1 MNLAILLPT
10 GAGGTPAV
18 PGASP
23 FSTCNGPR
31 IASQLT
37 IIESIRRVFGRG
49 PLDWT
54 RGVGRPRAAPPE
66 TVDVIVPIYGAAE
79 ELRACL
85 ASIERE
91 TDLTRHRLILV
102 VDGPQDAEVE
112 AIVANSPHRVL
123 RNEQRG
129 GFVAAVNRGMR
140 ESTCDVVLL
149 NSDTIVTPR
158 WLEKLIDA
166 AYSSGDIGTVTP
178 LSNHATLC
186 SVPRGFEE
194 NLLPAG
200 FDAASFAALVER
212 VSNRRYPR
220 IPTGVGVCLYIR
232 RVVLD
237 EVGLFDAAQFGL
249 GYGEENDFCLRALA
263 RGWLHVADDATFI
276 SHAGHRS
283 FRSSR
288 LRLERQAQATLRR
301 LHPRYMATIA
311 AFMHDDPI
319 EPVRARIL
327 SALGEKDTPGRR
339 VVHLVHGW
347 PPFQHAGTELYAYW
361 LVHQQKA
368 AHHAAVY
375 VRGADP
381 ARLHG
386 EAAELIDDG
395 VRVRIVTNN
404 FTARN
409 PFRRNVIRD
418 RLLERDFARFLK
430 AERPDL
436 LHIHHLAGHAFS
448 LAGVAKRL
456 GIPIVLQIQ
465 DWWFLCA
472 RVNLYDRDGNRC
484 TGPAVAKC
492 ARCATLTN
500 VAPAPITNRILHA
513 VRRSAARSA
522 ISASDAFIS
531 GSRAIRDDYIRSG
544 VIPPATPFHV
554 IPYGVS
560 VDPPGERRAAA
571 RRPVRFGYVGT
582 IGPHKGVHIAVD
594 AMQGIDPS
602 QASLHIWGD
611 VRALPEYAADL
622 KKRTGGASVIFEGR
636 FTEDEK
642 TRVFSSFDLLL
653 IPSIGLESFGL
664 AAREAMT
671 CGVPVIASAGGAL
684 SEMFAP
690 GQCGELF
697 PAGDAAALH
706 QILIRVAGDPAI
718 IDRWSARLPRPK
730 RNDVHAAEIEAV
742 YDAVLAACKS

>member
-1 MNLAILLPT
+1 MMTAFNTALESRR
-10 GAGGTPAV
+10 V
-18 PGASP
+18 K
-23 FSTCNGPR
+23 
-31 IASQLT
+31 
-37 IIESIRRVFGRG
+37 IIDSIRTALGRG

-54 RGVGRPRAAPPE
+54 RGSGRPPVERPS
-66 TVDVIVPIYGAAE
+66 TVDVIVPVYGAAE

-102 VDGPQDAEVE
+102 IDGPQDAEVE
-112 AIVANSPHRVL
+112 AIVAASPHRVL

-129 GFVAAVNRGMR
+129 GFVAAVNLGMR
-140 ESTCDVVLL
+140 ESTSDVVLL
-149 NSDTIVTPR
+149 NSDTVVTPR

-212 VSNRRYPR
+212 VSDRSYPR

-237 EVGLFDAAQFGL
+237 DVGFFDAAQFGL

-276 SHAGHRS
+276 EHAGHRS

-288 LRLERQAQATLRR
+288 LRLQRQARTTLGR

-311 AFMHDDPI
+311 AFMRADPI
-319 EPVRARIL
+319 EPVRERIR
-327 SALGEKDTPGRR
+327 SALGESDAATSRRR

-361 LVHQQKA
+361 LVHQQKT

-381 ARLHG
+381 ARAHG
-386 EAAELIDDG
+386 EAVELIDDG

-409 PFRRNVIRD
+409 PFRRNAIRD
-418 RLLERDFARFLK
+418 RLLERDFARFLN
-430 AERPDL
+430 AERPNL

-500 VAPAPITNRILHA
+500 VAPAPITNRLLHA
-513 VRRSAARSA
+513 IRRSAARSA
-522 ISASDAFIS
+522 ITASDAFIS
-531 GSRAIRDDYIRSG
+531 GSNAIRDDYIRAS
-544 VIPPATPFHV
+544 VIPPATAFHV
-554 IPYGVS
+554 IPYGIS
-560 VDPPGERRAAA
+560 VDPPSEPRTPA

-611 VRALPEYAADL
+611 VRALPGYVDDL
-622 KKRTGGASVIFEGR
+622 KKRTGDASVIFEGR
-636 FTEDEK
+636 FAEDEK
-642 TRVFSSFDLLL
+642 TRVFSSMDVLLV
-653 IPSIGLESFGL
+653 PSIGLESFGL

-690 GQCGELF
+690 GECGELF

-706 QILIRVAGDPAI
+706 QILRGVAGDPGI
-718 IDRWSARLPRPK
+718 IDRWAARLPRPK

-742 YDAVLAACKS
+742 YDAVLAARKS